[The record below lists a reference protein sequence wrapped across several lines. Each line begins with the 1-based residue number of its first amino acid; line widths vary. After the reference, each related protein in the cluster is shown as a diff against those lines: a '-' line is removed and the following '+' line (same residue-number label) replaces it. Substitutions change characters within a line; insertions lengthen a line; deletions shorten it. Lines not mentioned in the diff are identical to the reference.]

1 MPLISLIRIDAFK
14 SKHWDQVTEAMGYHE
29 EENRPD

>member
-14 SKHWDQVTEAMGYHE
+14 QKHWEAVTECMGYN
-29 EENRPD
+29 EENRPE